1 MFPRLFLG
9 LAWVVPSP
17 RFGARKRTDFIA
29 GMGKVHDPFPVLLD
43 ARQVLRVAEL
53 SIIAD
58 IHPALDGGGEP

>member
-9 LAWVVPSP
+9 LAWVDPSP
-17 RFGARKRTDFIA
+17 RFGAPLRIDFIA
-29 GMGKVHDPFPVLLD
+29 GMGKVDDPFLVLLD
-43 ARQVLRVAEL
+43 VRHVLCVDEL